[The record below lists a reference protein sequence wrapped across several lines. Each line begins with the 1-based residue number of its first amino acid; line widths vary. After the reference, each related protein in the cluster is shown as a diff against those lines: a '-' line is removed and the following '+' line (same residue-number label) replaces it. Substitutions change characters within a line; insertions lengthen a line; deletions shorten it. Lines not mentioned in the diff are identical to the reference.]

1 MRPEQLKKTVQEAFD
16 RLVRDIEAGKSQQL
30 KDYLRMMGRFTNYSF
45 GNMLLILM
53 QRPDAQHVAG
63 FWTWKKLGRS
73 VKKGQRGI
81 AILAPMVYRRE
92 IPLEGEEGQ
101 EPKTK
106 EVEYLAGFRTAYV
119 FDVSQTE
126 GRPLAEFAQV
136 KGEPGQYLE
145 MLKAYVAV
153 KGIKLDYNLLPGQT
167 LGLSCGGRIV
177 IKAGMTAAEEF
188 STLVHEL
195 AHEMVHRT
203 QESKPFDR
211 KRKELEAEAVAYVVC
226 SGVGLDMN
234 TASADYIQLFSGD
247 KAALQESLERIQ
259 KTASEILWALK
270 NSGTYVTADYRQ
282 EETTVKHTIA
292 EAA

>member
-16 RLVRDIEAGKSQQL
+16 RLARDIEAGKSQQL

-53 QRPDAQHVAG
+53 QRPDAEHVAG

-73 VKKGQRGI
+73 VKKGERGI
-81 AILAPMVYRRE
+81 AILAPIVYHRE
-92 IPLEGEEGQ
+92 IPLEGEESQ

-119 FDVSQTE
+119 FDVNQTE

-195 AHEMVHRT
+195 GHEMLHRADD
-203 QESKPFDR
+203 SKKYDR
-211 KRKELEAEAVAYVVC
+211 KRKELEAEALAYVVC
-226 SGVGLDMN
+226 SGVSLDTN
-234 TASADYIQLFSGD
+234 TASIDYIQLYSGD
-247 KAALQESLERIQ
+247 KTALQESLERIQ

-270 NSGTYVTADYRQ
+270 NSVKYVTADYRQ
-282 EETTVKHTIA
+282 EETTVKNTIA